1 MHLVLESKMTR
12 KSYADQLEEL
22 REDVLEMGTTVRE
35 RLDQALEAMV
45 HVDVDRADEIGKGD
59 DQIDDTYV
67 EIERKC
73 SDLLALQQPVASDLR
88 LITASFKIITDIE
101 RIGDKVV
108 NLTDYTMLVRDKR
121 ILDEQ
126 DIVELGEFA
135 STMLEDAL
143 SSYGS
148 EDTELAREIVER
160 DDEMDALCEKST
172 NRILAH
178 LIEKESETLNTE
190 QATSLGQQ
198 VSTELL
204 SIRDLERVADHA
216 TNIAARTI
224 YLVTSTREMI

>member
-1 MHLVLESKMTR
+1 MTR
-12 KSYADQLEEL
+12 KSYTEQLEEL
-22 REDVLEMGTTVRE
+22 RESVLDMGGTVHK

-45 HVDVDRADEIGKGD
+45 QVDVERADEIGKGD

-108 NLTDYTMLVRDKR
+108 NLTDYTKLIKDNR
-121 ILDEQ
+121 ILDEE
-126 DIVELGEFA
+126 DVLELGEFA
-135 STMLEDAL
+135 SSMLEDAL
-143 SSYGS
+143 TYYGS
-148 EDTELAREIVER
+148 QDADGANELVER
-160 DDEMDALCEKST
+160 DDEMDQMCEKST
-172 NRILAH
+172 NIILGH
-178 LIEKESETLNTE
+178 LIEKESETLDTE
-190 QATSLGQQ
+190 EATRLGQQ

-204 SIRDLERVADHA
+204 TIRDLERVADHA

-224 YLVTSTREMI
+224 YLVTSTRELI

>member
-1 MHLVLESKMTR
+1 MTR
-12 KSYADQLEEL
+12 KSYTEQLEEL
-22 REDVLEMGTTVRE
+22 RESVLDMGGTVHK

-45 HVDVDRADEIGKGD
+45 QVDVERADEIGKGD

-108 NLTDYTMLVRDKR
+108 NLTDYTKLIKDNR
-121 ILDEQ
+121 ILDEE
-126 DIVELGEFA
+126 DVLELGEFA
-135 STMLEDAL
+135 SSMLEDAL
-143 SSYGS
+143 TYYGS
-148 EDTELAREIVER
+148 QDADGANELVER
-160 DDEMDALCEKST
+160 DDEMDRMCEKST
-172 NRILAH
+172 NKILGH
-178 LIEKESETLNTE
+178 LIEKESETLDTE
-190 QATSLGQQ
+190 EATRLGQQ

-204 SIRDLERVADHA
+204 TIRDLERVADHA

-224 YLVTSTREMI
+224 YLVTSTRELI

>member
-1 MHLVLESKMTR
+1 MTR
-12 KSYADQLEEL
+12 KSYTEQLEEL
-22 REDVLEMGTTVRE
+22 RESVLDMGGTVHK

-45 HVDVDRADEIGKGD
+45 QVDVERADEIGKGD

-108 NLTDYTMLVRDKR
+108 NLTDYTKLIKDNR
-121 ILDEQ
+121 ILDEE
-126 DIVELGEFA
+126 DVLELGEFA
-135 STMLEDAL
+135 SSMLEDSL
-143 SSYGS
+143 TYYGS
-148 EDTELAREIVER
+148 QDADGANELVER
-160 DDEMDALCEKST
+160 DDEMDQMCEKST
-172 NRILAH
+172 NIILGH
-178 LIEKESETLNTE
+178 LIEKESETLDTE
-190 QATSLGQQ
+190 EATRLGQQ

-204 SIRDLERVADHA
+204 TIRDLERVADHA

-224 YLVTSTREMI
+224 YLVTSTRELI